1 MSQDCRTCR
10 NCRDQKRYGG
20 LGRLKKAC
28 MQKQCVVMTQMTPAD
43 PAPVS
48 AAQTEPLVFS
58 IKSEAA
64 PAQTVQLQM
73 PEQYQLAFQPLS
85 YNEGARSSCQALQ
98 TLQYTTSLPGHTLQY
113 TSALPGQALQ
123 AASPPPS

>member
-1 MSQDCRTCR
+1 M
-10 NCRDQKRYGG
+10 
-20 LGRLKKAC
+20 
-28 MQKQCVVMTQMTPAD
+28 KQCVVMTQMTPAE
-43 PAPVS
+43 PAPGLVSQVS

-85 YNEGARSSCQALQ
+85 YSEGAR